1 MSVITQHHL
10 IRSVKSFSSEL
21 ANTIK
26 VVGPVKVETRTHQGL
41 GYFLSRSVIGQQLS
55 KHAAQKIWSRIELAA
70 GKRSKLIPAFFHP
83 RAAPLLRRCGVSGN
97 KIKAL
102 QSIRSAHNEG
112 LLCSEVVGD
121 MAPSLRSAHLQKIWG
136 IGPWTCD
143 MVAIFFCG
151 DPDVWPEGDVSVQKT
166 LQKFVGDK
174 TLMVADRCSPY
185 RSTLAL
191 YMWRILD
198 GERKPNGNDQALGSR
213 EPGGKTRKGPQGDVL
228 ERRREAR

>member
-1 MSVITQHHL
+1 MSVIAQHHL

-21 ANTIK
+21 ADTIK

-55 KHAAQKIWSRIELAA
+55 KHAAQRIWSRIELAA
-70 GKRSKLIPAFFHP
+70 GKRSKLIPDFFHP

-102 QSIRSAHNEG
+102 QNIRSAHNEG

-143 MVAIFFCG
+143 MVSIFFCG

-166 LQKFVGDK
+166 LQKVCRRQDAHGCGSMLPVPFDPCA
-174 TLMVADRCSPY
+174 LHVA
-185 RSTLAL
+185 
-191 YMWRILD
+191 
-198 GERKPNGNDQALGSR
+198 N
-213 EPGGKTRKGPQGDVL
+213 PG
-228 ERRREAR
+228 RREETERE